1 MGYLTLH
8 CGIPCIALWDTLSH
22 DPAQQSIQMES
33 CDSLA
38 LGLRRSAMDC
48 AGAAQVFPH
57 RRFNRA
63 TACEAYDAIWKPGLI
78 RNTKKIV
85 EKSM

>member
-1 MGYLTLH
+1 MGYT
-8 CGIPCIALWDTLSH
+8 IA

-63 TACEAYDAIWKPGLI
+63 TACEAYDAIRKPGFTGQPT
-78 RNTKKIV
+78 RNRDCTK
-85 EKSM
+85 